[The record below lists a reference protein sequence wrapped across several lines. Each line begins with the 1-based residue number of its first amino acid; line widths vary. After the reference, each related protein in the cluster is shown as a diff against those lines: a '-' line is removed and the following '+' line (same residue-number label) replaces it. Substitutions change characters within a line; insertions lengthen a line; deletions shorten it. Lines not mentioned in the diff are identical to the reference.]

1 MFNRSGWKLSGP
13 QLWLFEPTRTSK
25 VPGHDIAGSR
35 LIVNQRLEE
44 FLTGGLIMARR
55 LGITLEV
62 KRLTPEQWTAK
73 GQATKSDGSQY
84 EVEARGSFNTT
95 TAVGS
100 IEQVEA
106 WKVIDRNA
114 RAEYTLIVSRGTAP
128 SWRPGLVMASELE
141 FLYPADN
148 VHSRFSVQPFVAM
161 SSREVRPLITPP
173 TVGAP
178 DPAHGMVRPDSVETY
193 TDDGQ
198 NTVQGKSAAR
208 DDANASSTEE
218 DVTSSQT
225 KQFRRSGWII
235 LATSIFVVLGVF
247 LRHTIRVRT

>member
-44 FLTGGLIMARR
+44 FLTGGLVMARR
-55 LGITLEV
+55 LGISLIV
-62 KRLTPEQWTAK
+62 KRPTPEQWTAK
-73 GQATKSDGSQY
+73 GQVTKSDGSQY
-84 EVEARGSFNTT
+84 AIEARGSFNTT
-95 TAVGS
+95 TALGS

-106 WKVIDRNA
+106 WKVIEGNS
-114 RAEYTLIVSRGTAP
+114 RAEYTLIASRESVP
-128 SWRPGLVMASELE
+128 SWRKGLVMASELE

-161 SSREVRPLITPP
+161 SSREVRQLLSPP
-173 TVGAP
+173 TVGAT

-193 TDDGQ
+193 TDDGR
-198 NTVQGKSAAR
+198 NIVQGKSAAR
-208 DDANASSTEE
+208 GDTNASSTKE
-218 DVTSSQT
+218 DVTTPQT
-225 KQFRRSGWII
+225 KQFRKSGWII
-235 LATSIFVVLGVF
+235 LTTSIIVVLSVF
-247 LRHTIRVRT
+247 LGRKIRVRT